1 MTELLSDKLSNVL
14 EVRARLGEGPI
25 WDSRQQ
31 LLYWVDIYNHRVHGF
46 YPATGRDEYFDVGD
60 VVGAIALAGDNK
72 LIIALRHQL
81 AFLDTQTGVVS
92 SIREIEADQEN
103 NRLNDG
109 KCDPQGRFWF
119 GSMSSEA
126 NQAQLYR
133 YDQDGSLHIMETG
146 LTISNGLGWSPDQK
160 TFYLTDSPQ
169 QKIFAYDF
177 NATTGSISNR
187 RTVVDLTHESFN
199 PDGLTIDSE
208 GYIWSAMWN
217 GGCVIRF
224 SPSGEEVARI
234 KLPVPLATSCTF
246 GGENLQTLYITTASV
261 GLQQEE
267 IDEYYYSGDVFAFQS
282 QVAGLPS
289 DSFRV

>member
-14 EVRARLGEGPI
+14 EVRARLGEGAM
-25 WDSRQQ
+25 WDFKQQ
-31 LLYWVDIYNHRVHGF
+31 LLYWVDIYNHRVHRF
-46 YPATGRDEYFDVGD
+46 SPTTGKDEYFDVGD

-81 AFLDTQTGVVS
+81 AFLDTQTGVVT
-92 SIREIEADQEN
+92 SIIEIEVDQEN
-103 NRLNDG
+103 NRFNDG

-160 TFYLTDSPQ
+160 TFYLTDSPE

-177 NATTGSISNR
+177 NSTTGSISNR
-187 RTVVDLTHESFN
+187 RTVVDLTDESFN
-199 PDGLTIDSE
+199 PDGLTIDSQ

-217 GGCVIRF
+217 GGCIIRF
-224 SPSGEEVARI
+224 NPSGEEVARI
-234 KLPVPLATSCTF
+234 QLPVPLVTSCTF

-261 GLQQEE
+261 GLQQDE
-267 IDEYYYSGDVFAFQS
+267 IDKYYYSGDVFAFQS